1 MRLSPTDVAEQLRAL
16 PRLGTEALRALWIE
30 QFGRPPS
37 FRAQKDLLVC
47 MLAYRLQ
54 EEAQGGLSPA
64 VRKRLCVLS
73 AGIGAAGGRA
83 SRSVPRLKAGTRLI
97 REWNG
102 QTHVVS
108 VLDDGVEYR
117 GKRYGSLSEVARVIT
132 GTRWSGPAFFGLKSP
147 SPSPRRS
154 NPGEARA

>member
-1 MRLSPTDVAEQLRAL
+1 MRESPTDIAEQLRNL
-16 PRLGTEALRALWIE
+16 PRLGIEALRVLWVK

-54 EEAQGGLSPA
+54 EKAQGGLRPA
-64 VRKRLCVLS
+64 IRKRLRALSGEIGS
-73 AGIGAAGGRA
+73 AGERV
-83 SRSVPRLKAGTRLI
+83 SRPAPRLKAGTRLI
-97 REWNG
+97 REWKG

-108 VLDDGVEYR
+108 VLEDGVEYR
-117 GKRYGSLSEVARVIT
+117 GKRLGSLSEVAREIT

-147 SPSPRRS
+147 SPSPSRS
-154 NPGEARA
+154 SPGAA